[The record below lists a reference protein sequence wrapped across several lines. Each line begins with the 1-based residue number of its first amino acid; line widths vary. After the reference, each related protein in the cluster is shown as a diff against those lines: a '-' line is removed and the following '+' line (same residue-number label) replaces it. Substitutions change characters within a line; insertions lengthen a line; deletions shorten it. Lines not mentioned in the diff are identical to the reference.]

1 MSFSIFGMRVGAL
14 GRFYRWRLREHGAQ
28 EALAAAGIAIGVALV
43 FGVLVANTSLTAS
56 ARQIVSGL
64 QGKAQIQLAARSSD
78 GFPQQLAERA
88 ANAPGVLR
96 AAPVLRGNVAL
107 LAASGKRV
115 SLQLFGVTPELAL
128 LGGEQTRDFRP
139 GGLQL
144 STGIAL
150 PAGVANAVG
159 VHGGERV
166 TLLARGRARRVLIG
180 SVLGTS
186 TIGLLA
192 QSPLGIAPLDV
203 AQRLLDR
210 RGRISQLL
218 VQPRPGADQQVV
230 RELRHV
236 AAGRLSVQPADAELR
251 LLAVTAQPNDQA
263 TALFAAISAMVGVL
277 LALNAMLLTVPERR
291 RFVAELSTQG
301 FDPRQVLA
309 ILAFEAVL
317 LGTTASL
324 AGLLLGD
331 LLSRTL
337 FDQVPAY
344 LAFAFPIGTQRVITT
359 TTVVLAFGGGMLAT
373 FVAALPPA
381 LDLRPGRPF
390 DAVFRETGESEAGE
404 GMPAR
409 TARVVLALAVMT
421 VIVST
426 LAVLVIPGFTL
437 FAGVALAFVSVCLM
451 PAAFLGTAS
460 LLARLSR
467 RIPGSMLPVA
477 VMELRATT
485 TRSIALAGVGA
496 LAVYGSVA
504 VEGAHHDLVRGL
516 DQSFGQ
522 YLETADLWVT
532 TGGDDLT
539 TESFEADRVTR
550 RIARA
555 PGVAAVRAYQGGLLD
570 AYGRRLWIV
579 ARPAGDRSFIPPS
592 QLREGDLERATA
604 RLRDGGWASVSD
616 VLARRE
622 RLRVGDRLALPTPSG
637 VIRPRVAAITSNL
650 GWPPGGIVLNAE
662 DYRRAWGTTDPA
674 ALEIDLR
681 AGVRPVDGK
690 QAVAQA
696 LGASAGLRVQTL
708 AERKAQYGR
717 LARQGLAGLTQIS
730 TLLLI
735 TAALAV
741 AAALGAAVWQRRAR
755 FAALKVQ
762 GFDEWQLWRSLLLEG
777 AIVLSIGCLV
787 GATLGVYGHALAN
800 RYLQQTTGFPA
811 PFSLAGVE
819 LLTALGLVAGIAL
832 LVVAVPG
839 WIAARVPAH
848 PQMQDQR

>member
-1 MSFSIFGMRVGAL
+1 MRVCVFGMRVGAL

-43 FGVLVANTSLTAS
+43 FGVLIANTSLTDS
-56 ARQIVSGL
+56 TRQIVAGL
-64 QGKAQIQLAARSSD
+64 QGRARLQLSARSSD
-78 GFPQQLAERA
+78 GYPEKIADRA
-88 ANAPGVLR
+88 SEAPGVLR
-96 AAPVLRGNVAL
+96 AAPILRGNVAL
-107 LAASGKRV
+107 ISASGARV
-115 SLQLFGVTPELAL
+115 PVQLFGVTPELAL
-128 LGGEQTRDFRP
+128 LGGHQTRDFRP

-150 PAGVANAVG
+150 PSSVAKAVG
-159 VHGGERV
+159 VHGGEHV
-166 TLLARGRARRVLIG
+166 TLLAHGRAMRVLIG
-180 SVLGTS
+180 SVLGAS

-192 QSPLGIAPLDV
+192 QSPLGIVPLDV

-218 VQPRPGADQQVV
+218 IQPRPGADEQVT
-230 RELRHV
+230 RELRRI
-236 AAGRLSVQPADAELR
+236 AAGRLSVQPGDTELR

-263 TALFAAISAMVGVL
+263 TTLFAAISAMVGVL
-277 LALNAMLLTVPERR
+277 LALNAMLLTIPERR

-317 LGTTASL
+317 LGTVASL

-331 LLSRTL
+331 VLSRTL

-359 TTVVLAFGGGMLAT
+359 ATVLLAFGGGLLAT

-390 DAVFRETGESEAGE
+390 DAVFRETGESDAGE

-409 TARVVLALAVMT
+409 TARALLAVAVATVMISTLTVLLAPDLAL
-421 VIVST
+421 
-426 LAVLVIPGFTL
+426 LG
-437 FAGVALAFVSVCLM
+437 GVALAFVSVCVM
-451 PAAFLGTAS
+451 PAAFLATAS

-485 TRSIALAGVGA
+485 TRSIALAGVSA

-522 YLETADLWVT
+522 YLETAALWIT

-539 TESFEADRVTR
+539 TDSFDAGGLPR

-555 PGVAAVRAYQGGLLD
+555 PEVAAVRTYQGGLLD
-570 AYGRRLWIV
+570 AYGRRLWII
-579 ARPAGDRSFIPPS
+579 ARPASDRRFIPPS
-592 QLREGDLERATA
+592 QVREGELARATA
-604 RLRDGGWASVSD
+604 RLRSGGWVAVSD
-616 VLARRE
+616 VLARHE
-622 RLRVGDRLALPTPSG
+622 RLHVGDRFTLPTPTGS
-637 VIRPRVAAITSNL
+637 IRPRVAAITTNL
-650 GWPPGGIVLNAE
+650 GWPPGGLVLNAA
-662 DYRRAWGTTDPA
+662 DYRRAWNTSDPA
-674 ALEIDLR
+674 ALEVDLR
-681 AGVRPVDGK
+681 PGVRPIDGK
-690 QAVAQA
+690 RAVAQA
-696 LGASAGLRVQTL
+696 LGPSSGLRVQTL
-708 AERKAQYGR
+708 TERRAQYSR
-717 LARQGLAGLTQIS
+717 LSRQGLTGLTQIS

-777 AIVLSIGCLV
+777 AIVLAIGCVV
-787 GATLGVYGHALAN
+787 GATLGICGHALAN
-800 RYLQQTTGFPA
+800 RYLQRTTGFPA

-848 PQMQDQR
+848 PQLQDQG